1 LPIAPRQTL
10 TAMTAMAATSA
21 PDLTALLRAARAG
34 ERGATDRLFEALY
47 TDLRRLAHAQLGRA
61 RGPNQTL
68 ETTSLVHEAYLR
80 LLAPAGLAVE
90 DQAHF
95 FNLAARVMRHVVID
109 FARRRDSAKRGAAL
123 RVSWP
128 EGFEPAA
135 QQSDERQLGPTV
147 LALDAALDRLEQ
159 ESPRLAQLVQLRFF
173 GGLPIAEIAT
183 LLAVSDRTLKRDW
196 RKARAFLLA
205 ELG

>member
-1 LPIAPRQTL
+1 MA
-10 TAMTAMAATSA
+10 AMAS

-34 ERGATDRLFEALY
+34 ERGAADQLFAALY
-47 TDLRRLAHAQLGRA
+47 TDLKRLAHAQLGRG
-61 RGPNQTL
+61 RRPSETL

-80 LLAPAGLAVE
+80 LVAPAGLAAE

-135 QQSDERQLGPTV
+135 HDGQLGPTV
-147 LALDAALDRLEQ
+147 LALDAALDRLER
-159 ESPRLAQLVQLRFF
+159 ESPRLAELVQLRFF
-173 GGLPIAEIAT
+173 GGLPITEIAT
-183 LLAVSDRTLKRDW
+183 ILDVSDRTLKRDW

>member
-1 LPIAPRQTL
+1 
-10 TAMTAMAATSA
+10 MAAA
-21 PDLTALLRAARAG
+21 DLTALLHAARAG
-34 ERGATDRLFEALY
+34 QREAADQLFAVLY
-47 TDLRRLAHAQLGRA
+47 DDLKRLAHAQLGRGRA
-61 RGPNQTL
+61 PSQTL
-68 ETTSLVHEAYLR
+68 ETTALVHEAYVR
-80 LLAPAGLAVE
+80 LVAPAGLAAE

-109 FARRRDSAKRGAAL
+109 FARRRASAKRGAAL

-135 QQSDERQLGPTV
+135 EERQIGPDV
-147 LALDAALDRLEQ
+147 LALDAALSRLER

-173 GGLPIAEIAT
+173 GGLPIAEIAG
-183 LLAVSDRTLKRDW
+183 LLDVSDRTLKRVW
-196 RKARAFLLA
+196 RRARAFLLA

>member
-1 LPIAPRQTL
+1 
-10 TAMTAMAATSA
+10 MAEPAS

-34 ERGATDRLFEALY
+34 ERGATDQLFAALY

-61 RGPNQTL
+61 RGPSQTL

-80 LLAPAGLAVE
+80 LVAPAGLAAE

-128 EGFEPAA
+128 EGFEPVAPA
-135 QQSDERQLGPTV
+135 SDERQLGPTV
-147 LALDAALDRLEQ
+147 LALDTALDRLEK

-173 GGLPIAEIAT
+173 GGLPITEIAT
-183 LLAVSDRTLKRDW
+183 LLDVSDRTLKRDW

>member
-1 LPIAPRQTL
+1 MASKDL
-10 TAMTAMAATSA
+10 TA
-21 PDLTALLRAARAG
+21 PDLIALLRAARAG
-34 ERGATDRLFEALY
+34 ERGATDQLFAVLY
-47 TDLRRLAHAQLGRA
+47 ADLKRLAHAQLGRA
-61 RGPNQTL
+61 RGPDQTL

-80 LLAPAGLAVE
+80 LVAPAGLAAE

-135 QQSDERQLGPTV
+135 PPALAEDGVMLGADI
-147 LALDAALDRLEQ
+147 LALDQALDRLER

-173 GGLPIAEIAT
+173 GGLPITEIAT
-183 LLAVSDRTLKRDW
+183 MLDVSDRTLKRDW

>member
-1 LPIAPRQTL
+1 MASKDL
-10 TAMTAMAATSA
+10 TA
-21 PDLTALLRAARAG
+21 PDLIALLRAARAG
-34 ERGATDRLFEALY
+34 ERGATDQLFVVLY
-47 TDLRRLAHAQLGRA
+47 ADLKRLAHAQLGRA
-61 RGPNQTL
+61 RGPDQTL

-80 LLAPAGLAVE
+80 LVAPAGLAAE

-135 QQSDERQLGPTV
+135 PAALAEDGIMLGADI
-147 LALDAALDRLEQ
+147 LALDQALDRLER

-173 GGLPIAEIAT
+173 GGLPITEIAT
-183 LLAVSDRTLKRDW
+183 MLDVSDRTLKRDW

-205 ELG
+205 ELA

>member
-1 LPIAPRQTL
+1 
-10 TAMTAMAATSA
+10 MAALAS
-21 PDLTALLRAARAG
+21 PDLIALLRAARAG
-34 ERGATDRLFEALY
+34 ERAATDQLFAALY
-47 TDLRRLAHAQLGRA
+47 TDLRRLAHAQLGRS
-61 RGPNQTL
+61 RSPSQTL

-80 LLAPAGLAVE
+80 LVAPAGLAAE

-135 QQSDERQLGPTV
+135 SDDGQLGPTV
-147 LALDAALDRLEQ
+147 MALDAALDRLEQ

-183 LLAVSDRTLKRDW
+183 LLDVSDRTLKRDW

>member
-1 LPIAPRQTL
+1 
-10 TAMTAMAATSA
+10 MAS

-34 ERGATDRLFEALY
+34 ERGATDQLFEALY
-47 TDLRRLAHAQLGRA
+47 TDLRRLAHAQLGRS
-61 RGPNQTL
+61 RGPHQTL

-80 LLAPAGLAVE
+80 LVAPAGLAAE

-135 QQSDERQLGPTV
+135 PAGADEHQLGPTV

-183 LLAVSDRTLKRDW
+183 LLDVSDRTLKRDW

>member
-1 LPIAPRQTL
+1 MASKDL
-10 TAMTAMAATSA
+10 TA
-21 PDLTALLRAARAG
+21 PDLIALLRAARAG
-34 ERGATDRLFEALY
+34 ERGATDELFAVLY
-47 TDLRRLAHAQLGRA
+47 ADLKRLAHAQLGRA
-61 RGPNQTL
+61 RGPDQTL

-80 LLAPAGLAVE
+80 LVAPAGLAAE

-128 EGFEPAA
+128 EGFVPAA
-135 QQSDERQLGPTV
+135 PAALAEDGVMLGADI
-147 LALDAALDRLEQ
+147 LALDQALDRLER

-173 GGLPIAEIAT
+173 GGLPITEIAIM
-183 LLAVSDRTLKRDW
+183 LDVSDRTLKRDW

-205 ELG
+205 ELA